1 MDRVVLTMPKINPT
15 CVCITI
21 LTEPAG
27 WDVLPKARAFWCVCV
42 CCVACMVVLGVC
54 VMINVV
60 AGEKLAS
67 C

>member
-42 CCVACMVVLGVC
+42 CVLRCMHGGAWRVRD
-54 VMINVV
+54 
-60 AGEKLAS
+60 EK
-67 C
+67 CCGR